1 MQFFQTALNLNLT
14 SLQIY
19 IPLQQ
24 MKLIYI
30 IWFIYKYISICVTSI
45 HNSFLKKGRK
55 VITLKGS
62 FLQRYT
68 IYVNTIFLWCDTSDN
83 DHFTETFCF
92 CSNQNCITILF
103 FKVSIIDQKVWNSL
117 ITKRDKT
124 QGWINIFI
132 AFNIHSN
139 GQQIISI

>member
-68 IYVNTIFLWCDTSDN
+68 FYVDTIFLWCDTSDN

-92 CSNQNCITILF
+92 CSKLYHHSVFQSVNHWSKSVKQLNHKKGQNTGLNQYIP
-103 FKVSIIDQKVWNSL
+103 
-117 ITKRDKT
+117 
-124 QGWINIFI
+124 
-132 AFNIHSN
+132 FNIHSN
-139 GQQIISI
+139 GPQIISI